1 VADRDRVDVV
11 IPFAG
16 TQAELDDL
24 LGRAARIAL
33 RSGDTI
39 TVVDNR
45 RDGEPPADD
54 RVVAAR
60 ERPSSYY
67 ARNRGA
73 ERGSAEWIVFVDADV
88 EPAADLLDRY
98 FARPPAR
105 RTAVLAGGVVDE
117 PVEAGERSRAARYAH
132 LRGRMGQ
139 SNTLVPGEWGYAQT
153 ANCAVRRTAFQAV
166 DGFRDAIRSAGDADL
181 CFRLRRAGWELEERP
196 EAVVVHRSRRRL
208 RSMLRQRAR
217 HGSGIGWLEREYP
230 GSFPR
235 KNPLG
240 LLKWTFQSF
249 ARGAVAGARG
259 RSDAA
264 LIAAIEPLEAW
275 ALELGRLV
283 SNTTRRWG

>member
-1 VADRDRVDVV
+1 
-11 IPFAG
+11 
-16 TQAELDDL
+16 
-24 LGRAARIAL
+24 L
-33 RSGDTI
+33 RPGDTI

-45 RDGEPPADD
+45 PDGDAPTDD

-60 ERPSSYY
+60 ERKSSYY

-73 ERGSAEWIVFVDADV
+73 ARGGAEWIVFVDADV

-98 FARPPAR
+98 FARPPEQ
-105 RTAVLAGGVVDE
+105 RTAVLAGAVVDE
-117 PVEAGERSRAARYAH
+117 PVDAAERSWAARYAH
-132 LRGRMGQ
+132 VSGRMGQ

-153 ANCAVRRTAFQAV
+153 ANCAVRRSAFAAV
-166 DGFRDAIRSAGDADL
+166 GGFRDAIRSAGDADL

-196 EAVVVHRSRRRL
+196 EAAVVHHSRRRL

-240 LLKWTFQSF
+240 LAKWTLGSF
-249 ARGAVAGARG
+249 ARALGAAARG
-259 RSDAA
+259 RSDDA
-264 LIAAIEPLEAW
+264 LVATIGPLEVW
-275 ALELGRLV
+275 ALELGRLLP
-283 SNTTRRWG
+283 NTTRRRG